1 MMCRYGGRECDGCMR
16 CLDRLEI
23 DEDDLYEGDE
33 EEEEEEE
40 QEEIFYDV

>member
-1 MMCRYGGRECDGCMR
+1 MR

-40 QEEIFYDV
+40 IFYDV